1 MSDTNP
7 KPKNLVIINAIGT
20 VFLFINLLAGFWK
33 IIPFII
39 ILFGIIHTIVRLSY
53 LKAEQKLQTI
63 NPEATQTTIAPPVIR
78 NIASVITAFLTA
90 VVLYYL
96 GFGLRYL
103 ADMVF

>member
-1 MSDTNP
+1 MSDSP

-20 VFLFINLLAGFWK
+20 FFLVLNLLAGFWK
-33 IIPFII
+33 IFALVIVV
-39 ILFGIIHTIVRLSY
+39 FGVIHTIVRLSY
-53 LKAEQKLQTI
+53 LKAEEKAQII